1 MQRRRKQLLTCNTP
15 SFKGYSWCFIT
26 YSVLT
31 GKKQEILFLK
41 RKTCFS
47 VSLDGPLSTYPI
59 AFCLSFLFH
68 NNNSITMNKFKK
80 WATIRMFYSYISLE
94 IWGLTLGV
102 IVTRP
107 FRPKSGPL
115 NKRVYCKPIDR
126 TLKMIYI
133 HWRVGQL
140 SKINY
145 FWVMEITGFWIK
157 KKHKYNKTLKIFSLK
172 SKSFHNLQKISE
184 STVLNRMAVYR
195 W

>member
-1 MQRRRKQLLTCNTP
+1 MLVNNLP
-15 SFKGYSWCFIT
+15 IF
-26 YSVLT
+26 
-31 GKKQEILFLK
+31 
-41 RKTCFS
+41 
-47 VSLDGPLSTYPI
+47 LDGPLSTYPI

-68 NNNSITMNKFKK
+68 NNNSITMNNFKK

-107 FRPKSGPL
+107 FRPKSGSL

-157 KKHKYNKTLKIFSLK
+157 KKHKYNKTLKIFSSK